1 MTVEPAFN
9 NNVVEAEAVRHSKSL
24 LSIQRTIYYL
34 VKTDLNRVL
43 TDTILISLR
52 LVVRNIE

>member
-1 MTVEPAFN
+1 MTVEPAF

-34 VKTDLNRVL
+34 VKKDLNRVL